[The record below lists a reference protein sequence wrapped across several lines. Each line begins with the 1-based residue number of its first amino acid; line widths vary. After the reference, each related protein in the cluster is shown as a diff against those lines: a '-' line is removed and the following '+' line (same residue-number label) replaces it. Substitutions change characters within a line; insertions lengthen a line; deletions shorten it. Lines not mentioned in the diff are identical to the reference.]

1 MKESTTQRIAR
12 EYNLPV
18 KGVEAVSGL
27 LSDGATIPFIAR
39 YRKEATGSLDEVQI
53 EQIRDRLKQLLELD
67 ARRESILKSLQE
79 QGVLTDALKAQVD
92 AAETMTRLEDLYL
105 PYKPKRKTRASIA
118 REKGLEPLA
127 DWLLNSETGDPLA
140 EAAAYVS
147 AEREVADADV
157 ALAGARDIIAERISD
172 DAETRA
178 SVRKLY
184 LEEGV
189 LRSEVLPTQE
199 EAGAKYR
206 DYFDWEEPVRS
217 VPSHRLL
224 AIRRGS
230 QEGFLSFTMRPPE
243 ERALALI
250 EKHWVRGSGALAEQ
264 LQKAASDSYRR
275 LLQPSMETEI
285 RLHTRKQADVAAID
299 VFAENVREL
308 LMESPLGQKR
318 LLAIDP
324 GFRTGCKTV
333 ALSSQGDLLEDTVI
347 YPGMGRGKDV
357 EAEDLLT
364 GMVHRHRIEVIAI
377 GNGTGSREVEAFVRR
392 IPFEAKPVVVVV
404 SETGASVYS
413 ASEVARTEFPD
424 KDLTVRGAVS
434 IGRRLMDPLAEL
446 VKIDPKS
453 IGVGQYQHDVDQRL
467 LKNRLDDVVVSCV
480 NRVGVEVNT
489 ASEQLLSYVSGL
501 NSRLAANIVKR
512 RREKGPFRSRKQL
525 MDVDGMGP
533 KAFEQ
538 SAGFLRVHGGEH
550 PLDASA
556 VHPERYSLV
565 ERMAT
570 DLGLSLTAL
579 LNQPEQRQRIR
590 LESYCSDEVGM
601 PTLKDIVSELEK
613 PGRDPREAFQAFAFS
628 DEVHTL
634 DDLKPGQKL
643 PGKVTN
649 VAAFGAFVDIGVHQD
664 GLVHISQIADRFVK
678 NPAEIVKVGQTVE
691 VTVVEVDAARRRI
704 GLSMK
709 KEPDYPGQTRSQGKP
724 ERGRGQRKP
733 SDRPQRSKSNGIGG
747 NWFEDALKK
756 GK

>member
-1 MKESTTQRIAR
+1 MKENTTQRIAA
-12 EYNLPV
+12 ELNLPV
-18 KGVEAVSGL
+18 KGVEAVCGL
-27 LSDGATIPFIAR
+27 LDDGATIPFIAR

-53 EQIRDRLKQLLELD
+53 EQIRDRLKQLQELFS
-67 ARRESILKSLQE
+67 RRESILKSLQE
-79 QGVLTDALKAQVD
+79 QGVLTDALKAQLE

-105 PYKPKRKTRASIA
+105 PFKPKRKTRASMA

-127 DWLLNSETGDPLA
+127 EWLLNSEHGDPRA
-140 EAAAYVS
+140 EAEAFVS
-147 AEREVADADV
+147 TERDVADIDA

-178 SVRKLY
+178 GVRKLF
-184 LEEGV
+184 LDEGV

-206 DYFDWEEPVRS
+206 DYFAWEEPLRS

-243 ERALALI
+243 ERALALL
-250 EKHWVRGSGALAEQ
+250 EKQWVGGNGAIAEQ
-264 LQKAASDSYRR
+264 LQKAAGDSYRR

-285 RLHTRKQADVAAID
+285 RLHTRKKADGEAIE

-324 GFRTGCKTV
+324 GFRTGCKIV
-333 ALSSQGDLLEDTVI
+333 VLSSEGDLQEDAVI
-347 YPGMGRGKDV
+347 FPGMGRGKDV
-357 EAEDLLT
+357 EAEDILKAL
-364 GMVHRHRIEVIAI
+364 VHRHSVEVIAI
-377 GNGTGSREVEAFVRR
+377 GNGTGSREVEAFVRK
-392 IPFEAKPVVVVV
+392 ISFEPNPTVAVV
-404 SETGASVYS
+404 SESGASVYS
-413 ASEVARTEFPD
+413 ASEVARNEFPD

-501 NSRLAANIVKR
+501 NSRLAANIIKR
-512 RREKGPFRSRKQL
+512 RRDKGPFRSRREL

-538 SAGFLRVHGGEH
+538 SAGFLRVRSGEH
-550 PLDASA
+550 PLDSSA

-579 LNQPEQRQRIR
+579 LNQPEQRQRIK

-601 PTLKDIVSELEK
+601 PTLKDIISELEK

-628 DEVHTL
+628 DEVHTI
-634 DDLKPGQKL
+634 DDLKTGQKL

-664 GLVHISQIADRFVK
+664 GLVHISQLADRFVK
-678 NPAEIVKVGQTVE
+678 NPADVVKVGQTVE

-709 KEPDYPGQTRSQGKP
+709 KEPDFPGQSSSSGKP
-724 ERGRGQRKP
+724 DRNRRTGSQ
-733 SDRPQRSKSNGIGG
+733 SNRPQRNKGNSLGG
-747 NWFEDALKK
+747 NWFDEALKK
-756 GK
+756 KK